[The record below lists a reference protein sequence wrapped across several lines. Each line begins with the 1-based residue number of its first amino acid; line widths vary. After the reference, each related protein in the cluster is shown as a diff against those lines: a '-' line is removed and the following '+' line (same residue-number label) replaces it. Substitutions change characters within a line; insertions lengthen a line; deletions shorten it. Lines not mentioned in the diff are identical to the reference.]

1 LNVRTSKAAEVVT
14 TGLMDLSLPFIL
26 DAEVERM
33 SVHGLQLAGRLSFL
47 VSLDEFG
54 NLLELVGGFIKSE
67 NVSVS

>member
-1 LNVRTSKAAEVVT
+1 
-14 TGLMDLSLPFIL
+14 MDLSLPFIL